1 MPLYLARFLQLIWV
15 YTAILLYLSASHLSL
30 SLSVCLSVCRSL
42 CLCLSLS
49 DPSYNSTAWLGIK
62 HQVTSLS
69 FPVAIFHSG
78 LVWCRSVL
86 FCSGRCRIH
95 SLVSFFRLG
104 LFSGLRVFRDSVFS
118 NLQSCFD
125 ILNFFFGFV
134 LRAFYLKWFC
144 WYQLFKGLIFLNFL
158 GAFLW
163 VFYAFLLS
171 GSVLSSFC
179 TSTPYIGLLCLLRRH
194 AINSCVGDA

>member
-1 MPLYLARFLQLIWV
+1 MSVALLLTNNLDNSKQKMSNLLSPAPPPYSWSLLGKLEGPAPPPSSKISWSFDLAWN
-15 YTAILLYLSASHLSL
+15 
-30 SLSVCLSVCRSL
+30 
-42 CLCLSLS
+42 
-49 DPSYNSTAWLGIK
+49 PGIK
-62 HQVTSLS
+62 HEVTSLL

-86 FCSGRCRIH
+86 FCLGHCRIH

-104 LFSGLRVFRDSVFS
+104 LFFGLRVFRDSVFS

-125 ILNFFFGFV
+125 ILSSFFGFV
-134 LRAFYLKWFC
+134 LRAFYLQWFC

-163 VFYAFLLS
+163 VFFYRAFLS
-171 GSVLSSFC
+171 GFDLSS
-179 TSTPYIGLLCLLRRH
+179 TSYIGLLCLLRMH
-194 AINSCVGDA
+194 AINSCVGDAW